1 MSYPFGITGIG
12 YNPYMNTLGLG
23 GVGDY
28 SSYGSYYNPTMMGM
42 GSMGMGS
49 MGMMGMWNPAF
60 MGQMN
65 QAYQNIEKSQLKH
78 NSAMHNLMLQNKTE
92 AMDNHTR
99 AMFEQSMID
108 GDIKSQINLLHEKI
122 VKGEQDQ
129 ICEEYDKLKQIIYTK
144 YADYFKE
151 NSNKM
156 DIVNSVNRLISNLY
170 TAQISPIVN
179 EQVDLMNDIKKY
191 GETAFMHGFNK
202 EFLGKTDYHD
212 KYTEET
218 LSYLYGTS
226 IDNKAGKDRI
236 EKIGGYVG
244 KGAEGVAAGLA
255 GYGAA
260 VVGAGLLKAINPFNT
275 CKNLTMSGVHKFGKW
290 AALAAIAGDIIWQM
304 SRD

>member
-28 SSYGSYYNPTMMGM
+28 SSFGSFYNPTM
-42 GSMGMGS
+42 MGMGS
-49 MGMMGMWNPAF
+49 MGMMGMWNPTF

-65 QAYQNIEKSQLKH
+65 QAYQNIEKAQLNH
-78 NSAMHNLMLQNKTE
+78 SSAMHNLMLENKTA
-92 AMDNHTR
+92 AMNSHDR

-108 GDIKSQINLLHEKI
+108 SGIESQVRTLHDKI
-122 VKGEQDQ
+122 VEGDQDG

-144 YADYFKE
+144 YSDYFKE
-151 NSNKM
+151 NSSKM
-156 DIVNSVNRLISNLY
+156 NIEDSVNKHIEALY
-170 TAQISPIVN
+170 SAQISPKVGA
-179 EQVDLMNDIKKY
+179 QVDLRNDIKKY

-202 EFLGKTDYHD
+202 EFLGKKEYHD
-212 KYTEET
+212 KYSEET
-218 LSYLYGTS
+218 LSYLFGTS

-236 EKIGGYVG
+236 EKVGGYVG

-260 VVGAGLLKAINPFNT
+260 IAGAGILRALNPFNT
-275 CKNLTMSGVHKFGKW
+275 CKNFTMSGVHKFGKW
-290 AALAAIAGDIIWQM
+290 AALAAIAGDVLWQM